1 MKKNAIYLTL
11 LLTAFV
17 LQAQRPITV
26 IPQDNVKLSWGLK
39 NLTVVD
45 GHLYGCSNGVM
56 VGSEMSGGMVY
67 MLRPDTLAHYLGS
80 DFSYVVRNPYDS
92 LLYFSRMDASS
103 GRYGLYVHV
112 KDRGRKN
119 RQVDANSW
127 NMALYHPTFSSDGK
141 MMVFSSQN
149 KVGLGGFDLWC
160 SFWNGKKWT
169 KPLNMGNTINTPG
182 NEVNP
187 VFYGNY
193 LIYST
198 NLQQNGA
205 AYDFYAVYIKP
216 GSTIDNILF
225 GSYQTQR
232 LPAPINS
239 DSNDIELAVDP
250 SLQFGY
256 WVTNRGGKQELYCFQ
271 GRLDGVMLTG
281 KVDDDKGRPVPNAE
295 VAVLRNGR
303 QVNSTIS
310 DHNGNFR
317 LFVQPGEGY
326 ELTASC
332 KNYFNYSTT
341 TSAIRSDER
350 FLVAEDRHDITLAYL
365 PFDRIMVFD
374 HIYQQGVDVELSNDG
389 KRALSPLADFL
400 RDNPQV
406 HLKLS
411 LLCEQTTD
419 SLFNNMI
426 IERRISDLQQYFL
439 SVLPSIDQISFENGN
454 SEMKNEEFGGGKN
467 IIFAVLKKDN
477 N

>member
-1 MKKNAIYLTL
+1 
-11 LLTAFV
+11 
-17 LQAQRPITV
+17 
-26 IPQDNVKLSWGLK
+26 
-39 NLTVVD
+39 
-45 GHLYGCSNGVM
+45 
-56 VGSEMSGGMVY
+56 
-67 MLRPDTLAHYLGS
+67 
-80 DFSYVVRNPYDS
+80 
-92 LLYFSRMDASS
+92 
-103 GRYGLYVHV
+103 
-112 KDRGRKN
+112 
-119 RQVDANSW
+119 
-127 NMALYHPTFSSDGK
+127 
-141 MMVFSSQN
+141 
-149 KVGLGGFDLWC
+149 
-160 SFWNGKKWT
+160 
-169 KPLNMGNTINTPG
+169 
-182 NEVNP
+182 
-187 VFYGNY
+187 
-193 LIYST
+193 
-198 NLQQNGA
+198 
-205 AYDFYAVYIKP
+205 
-216 GSTIDNILF
+216 
-225 GSYQTQR
+225 
-232 LPAPINS
+232 
-239 DSNDIELAVDP
+239 
-250 SLQFGY
+250 
-256 WVTNRGGKQELYCFQ
+256 
-271 GRLDGVMLTG
+271 MLTG

-310 DHNGNFR
+310 DHNGNYR
-317 LFVQPGEGY
+317 LFVQPGEDY